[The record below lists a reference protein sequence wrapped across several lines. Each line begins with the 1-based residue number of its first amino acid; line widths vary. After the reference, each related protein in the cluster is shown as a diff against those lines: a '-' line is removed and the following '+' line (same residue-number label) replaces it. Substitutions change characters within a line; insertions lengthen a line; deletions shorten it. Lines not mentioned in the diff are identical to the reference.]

1 MQKLNILRY
10 NLAQIMFIIA
20 PLQWKSIINNEIWKI
35 NKQNTGP
42 CLITHNR
49 CVLCFI
55 THRKMCPVWLHT
67 ERCVLCLIKH
77 TDVSYVLLH
86 IDRCFFFL
94 INPQKGVSYDWL
106 HTKRSVL
113 RLITHKKMCPM
124 FDYTQ
129 KDVSYDWLHTKRCV
143 VW

>member
-1 MQKLNILRY
+1 MKY
-10 NLAQIMFIIA
+10 E
-20 PLQWKSIINNEIWKI
+20 KSINKI
-35 NKQNTGP
+35 QDHVWLHT
-42 CLITHNR
+42 IDVSY
-49 CVLCFI
+49 VL
-55 THRKMCPVWLHT
+55 LHT
-67 ERCVLCLIKH
+67 ERCVLFDYTQKDVSYVWLN

-143 VW
+143 LFDYRQKDVSYIWLHITRCVLCFITHR